1 MVTKRQRQKEKKRQQ
16 RKQLIV
22 GGTLAFIM
30 VFGVIGWAV
39 QGSPTSNVDVINFQ
53 GITFE
58 VRQEGAQGQI
68 VFYAQTDMGEIA
80 FYNDP
85 FSINNLDQP
94 ENFSQVVRNAES
106 LSFTSDP
113 DRSLGQGE
121 DIIQRAII
129 QDARRYADLI
139 VERAYTEETR
149 FSDGRPVRD
158 CDDATQR
165 HPVVLLE
172 RNINATDLYYEIS
185 DYCFGLDGDEFDLLT
200 ARDQLLMNL
209 LGWID

>member
-1 MVTKRQRQKEKKRQQ
+1 MVTKRQRQKEKQRQQ

-39 QGSPTSNVDVINFQ
+39 QGAPSSQLDLINFQ
-53 GITFE
+53 GVDFE
-58 VRQEGAQGQI
+58 VRQEAGQGQ
-68 VFYAQTDMGEIA
+68 VLFFAQTDMGEIV

-85 FSINNLDQP
+85 FSTSNLDQP
-94 ENFSQVVRNAES
+94 ENFGQVLRNADS
-106 LSFTSDP
+106 LSLTSHP
-113 DRSLGQGE
+113 DRNLGQGE
-121 DIIQRAII
+121 DIIQQAII
-129 QDARRYADLI
+129 RDADRYAGLT
-139 VERAYTEETR
+139 VQRTYTEEAR
-149 FSDGRPVRD
+149 FSDDRPVRT
-158 CDDATQR
+158 CDDATQS

-172 RNINATDLYYEIS
+172 QNVNASDFYYDIS
-185 DYCFGLDGDEFDLLT
+185 EYCFGLDADQFDLLT